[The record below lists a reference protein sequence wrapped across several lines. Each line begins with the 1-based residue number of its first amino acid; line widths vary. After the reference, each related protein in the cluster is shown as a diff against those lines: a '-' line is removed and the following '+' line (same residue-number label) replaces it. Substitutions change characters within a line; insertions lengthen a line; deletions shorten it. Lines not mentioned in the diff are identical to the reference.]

1 MAAGSA
7 VRFSFQMDLLFNLM
21 DVTCVAM
28 WVMDASGKFQ
38 GS

>member
-21 DVTCVAM
+21 DVTWCSDVGDGCV
-28 WVMDASGKFQ
+28 WEVSG
-38 GS
+38 